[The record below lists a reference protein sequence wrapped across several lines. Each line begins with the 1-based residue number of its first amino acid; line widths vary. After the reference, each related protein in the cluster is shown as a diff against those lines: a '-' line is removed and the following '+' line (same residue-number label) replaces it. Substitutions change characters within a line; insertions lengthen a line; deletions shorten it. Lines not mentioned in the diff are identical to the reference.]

1 MHPLPEGIITILA
14 AFAPLFSDRVWY
26 HAQELMTCLPRC
38 ARRRQVGAILS
49 PGKRTVSAALRV
61 MGRPACTL
69 HACLRAARKQAD
81 RSEERHFTNYHRVL
95 NRVKWNSLQG
105 SRILLGLLLAMF
117 PSPGAI
123 VLGVDLPAAQG
134 TAQAGETIERRSGKK
149 IKHVGCYRDPV
160 RSTRKHVVRCFGVKW
175 VSMMLLVPVPFS
187 HRIWALPF
195 LTLPCE
201 PEVKEKNANSGKKKP
216 THPSRGRH
224 KTSVDWARQTCLCVL
239 SHARRQVIK
248 QVHRW
253 LPNRLLVLVVDGGFA
268 AMSLMWACK
277 GISTTMVSR
286 LRWDAALYHPPKPR
300 QKGQRGP
307 TPKKGQRQRRLR
319 TPACAVPGTADRWA
333 ARSDTPW
340 QSHKIFWYGGTRK
353 TMLLFSR
360 TALWYRPGFD
370 PMPIRYVIVKDPQG
384 KLKDEVFFC
393 TDPSL
398 CPLQI
403 LEWVVMRWSVEVTFE
418 EARAHL
424 GLETQRQWSDLTVER
439 TTPCLLA
446 LFSIVT
452 LMTLHLCQDNAI
464 PIQTTA
470 WYKKQQPTFSDCIL
484 LVRRHIWRAR
494 FLVNSAPEAEFV
506 QFPKEMLDLLCM
518 FDLPV
523 AA

>member
-61 MGRPACTL
+61 MG
-69 HACLRAARKQAD
+69 

-319 TPACAVPGTADRWA
+319 TPACCARGLPVPTRLGSPTRSSGMAEN
-333 ARSDTPW
+333 AR
-340 QSHKIFWYGGTRK
+340 RCC
-353 TMLLFSR
+353 FSLAQHFGIVP
-360 TALWYRPGFD
+360 AL
-370 PMPIRYVIVKDPQG
+370 I
-384 KLKDEVFFC
+384 
-393 TDPSL
+393 
-398 CPLQI
+398 
-403 LEWVVMRWSVEVTFE
+403 
-418 EARAHL
+418 
-424 GLETQRQWSDLTVER
+424 
-439 TTPCLLA
+439 PCL
-446 LFSIVT
+446 
-452 LMTLHLCQDNAI
+452 
-464 PIQTTA
+464 
-470 WYKKQQPTFSDCIL
+470 
-484 LVRRHIWRAR
+484 
-494 FLVNSAPEAEFV
+494 SA
-506 QFPKEMLDLLCM
+506 M
-518 FDLPV
+518 
-523 AA
+523 

>member
-26 HAQELMTCLPRC
+26 HAQELMI
-38 ARRRQVGAILS
+38 GAILS

-61 MGRPACTL
+61 MG
-69 HACLRAARKQAD
+69 

-123 VLGVDLPAAQG
+123 VLGVD
-134 TAQAGETIERRSGKK
+134 ETIERRSGKK

-187 HRIWALPF
+187 HRICALPF

-216 THPSRGRH
+216 THPSKGRH

-319 TPACAVPGTADRWA
+319 TWA

-340 QSHKIFWYGGTRK
+340 QSHEIFWYGGTRK

-360 TALWYRPGFD
+360 TALWYRPGWD
-370 PMPIRYVIVKDPQG
+370 PVPIRYVIVRDPQS

-403 LEWVVMRWSVEVTFE
+403 LKWVVMRWSVEVTFE

-424 GLETQRQWSDLTVER
+424 GLETQRQWSDLAVER

-452 LMTLHLCQDNAI
+452 LMTLHLCQDKAI

>member
-26 HAQELMTCLPRC
+26 HAQELMI
-38 ARRRQVGAILS
+38 GAILS

-61 MGRPACTL
+61 MGRPACAL
-69 HACLRAARKQAD
+69 HAD

-123 VLGVDLPAAQG
+123 VLGVD
-134 TAQAGETIERRSGKK
+134 ETIERRSGKK

-216 THPSRGRH
+216 THPSKGRH
-224 KTSVDWARQTCLCVL
+224 KTSVDWARQM
-239 SHARRQVIK
+239 IK

-268 AMSLMWACK
+268 AMSLIWACK

-319 TPACAVPGTADRWA
+319 TWA

-340 QSHKIFWYGGTRK
+340 QSHEIFWYGGKRK

-360 TALWYRPGFD
+360 TALWYRPGWD
-370 PMPIRYVIVKDPQG
+370 PVPIRYVIVRDPQS

-403 LEWVVMRWSVEVTFE
+403 LKWVVMRWSVEVTFE

-424 GLETQRQWSDLTVER
+424 GLETQRQWSDLAIER

-446 LFSIVT
+446 LFSLVT